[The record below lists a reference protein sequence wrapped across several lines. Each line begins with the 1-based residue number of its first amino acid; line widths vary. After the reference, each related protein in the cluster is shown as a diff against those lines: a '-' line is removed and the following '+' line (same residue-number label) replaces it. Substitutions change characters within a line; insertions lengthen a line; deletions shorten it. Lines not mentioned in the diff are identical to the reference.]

1 MAPMVGFQY
10 LFNSDLKCP
19 LGSLLQFESDH
30 VPSPRLQILHDLP
43 GAVLSQTSHPQTPAK
58 TLRYIYISFP
68 KPRAVYTR
76 PTLFV
81 AMDER
86 KALTSGVV
94 PVMQF
99 RPRDSP
105 APGPRDLNKDQTS
118 DPALERFKVNGNAI
132 VSGGGGDLGSTAC
145 RALLEHGLQGLVVF
159 DLDPVQGNQRLDL
172 LRTDFPAAN
181 IHFKKVDI
189 TKEDDVERAVE
200 EASITLGPINHLL
213 CFAATI
219 CCLPT
224 ADVSPKVWRR
234 IQDVNTTGGF
244 ILAQSVGKKMIAA
257 KDGGS
262 IVLIGSIAGH
272 RVCYPQPQAAYNVSK
287 AGVIMLKNCLA
298 AEWAVHGIRVNSIS
312 PGYMDTIMNE
322 GEGLNEARDVWLSR
336 NPLGR
341 MGDREEVTGAIV
353 LLSSRAGSYINGSDI
368 LVDGGH
374 IVC

>member
-1 MAPMVGFQY
+1 M
-10 LFNSDLKCP
+10 
-19 LGSLLQFESDH
+19 
-30 VPSPRLQILHDLP
+30 
-43 GAVLSQTSHPQTPAK
+43 LS
-58 TLRYIYISFP
+58 
-68 KPRAVYTR
+68 
-76 PTLFV
+76 V

-86 KALTSGVV
+86 TELTSRVL

-99 RPRDSP
+99 CPKDSP
-105 APGPRDLNKDQTS
+105 APRPRDFPKDS
-118 DPALERFKVNGNAI
+118 SANPALKRFKVNGNAI

-145 RALLEHGLQGLVVF
+145 RALLEHGLQGLVVL

-172 LRTDFPAAN
+172 LRRDFPTAK

-189 TKEDDVERAVE
+189 TNEDDVDKAVE
-200 EASITLGPINHLL
+200 ESNTLLGPIHHLL
-213 CFAATI
+213 CFAATV

-224 ADVSPKVWRR
+224 ADVSPEEWRR
-234 IQDVNTTGGF
+234 VQNINTTGGF
-244 ILAQSVGKKMIAA
+244 IVAQSVGKRMITS
-257 KDGGS
+257 KSGGS
-262 IVLIGSIAGH
+262 VVFIGSISGH

-287 AGVIMLKNCLA
+287 AGVIMLKSCLA

-312 PGYMDTIMNE
+312 PGYMDTILNE
-322 GEGLNEARDVWLSR
+322 GEGLNEAKDVWLSR

-341 MGDREEVTGAIV
+341 MGDREELTGAVI